1 MTAAEWEVMRV
12 IWAHDGVLAQDVF
25 VSLAPVINWTHSTVK
40 TLLGRLVKKGYVVVE
55 KVGKAYVYKASVS
68 KKELLKRKLQED
80 FALACHKEHG
90 ELLQNMLENAKLNKI
105 EIKRLQQQLAQLEQE
120 APDEVACC
128 CAKGLCLCH
137 R

>member
-1 MTAAEWEVMRV
+1 MTSAEWEIMRV
-12 IWAHDGVLAQDVF
+12 IWAHDEVLAQDVF
-25 VSLAPVINWTHSTVK
+25 IALVPVMGWTQSTVK

-55 KVGKAYVYKASVS
+55 KVGKAYVYKAGVS
-68 KKELLKRKLQED
+68 KKTVLEQKLQDD
-80 FALACHKEHG
+80 FSLACHKEHG
-90 ELLQNMLENAKLNKI
+90 EMLQNLLENAKLSKF
-105 EIKRLQQQLAQLEQE
+105 EIKRLQQKLTQMAQV